1 MKKIF
6 LIGRKGEGMYAMVDD
21 GDYEKVSRYRWHYN
35 NGYAISDFGVRMHRF
50 IMNPPQNLV
59 IDHINHDRLDNRR
72 SNLKICTQ
80 FENSQN
86 RTHAKATYGNVYSNK
101 DVTKWYACNM
111 IDGKRI
117 RSKNYDTY
125 EEAEEALMLMR
136 KGITV
141 CMKL

>member
-1 MKKIF
+1 MKKVP
-6 LIGRKGEGMYAMVDD
+6 LIGKKGKGKHAIVDD
-21 GDYEKVSRYRWHYN
+21 KDYEKISRYRWYYCC
-35 NGYAISDFGVRMHRF
+35 GYAVSDFGVRMHRF
-50 IMNPPQNLV
+50 IMNPPQDLV

-111 IDGKRI
+111 IDGKRVH
-117 RSKNYDTY
+117 SKYYDTY

-136 KGITV
+136 EGNSFD
-141 CMKL
+141 

>member
-1 MKKIF
+1 MKKVP
-6 LIGRKGEGMYAMVDD
+6 LTGKKGKGEYAVIDD
-21 GDYEKVSRYRWHYN
+21 EDYEKISRYRWYYCD
-35 NGYAISDFGVRMHRF
+35 GYAVSDFGVRMHRF
-50 IMNPPQNLV
+50 IMNPPQDLV
-59 IDHINHDRLDNRR
+59 IDHTNHDRLDNRR

-111 IDGKRI
+111 IDGKRV

-125 EEAEEALMLMR
+125 EEAEEALKLMR
-136 KGITV
+136 EGSSFD
-141 CMKL
+141 